1 MIQGLV
7 SFFLPG
13 QNRDD
18 GLTIIER
25 IIHLDV
31 AFRNPLATRR
41 CFVNEVKI
49 RALKRHSRSSFQA
62 LAIERGQNAD
72 GFG

>member
-31 AFRNPLATRR
+31 AFRNPTR
-41 CFVNEVKI
+41 
-49 RALKRHSRSSFQA
+49 
-62 LAIERGQNAD
+62 NAPLLR
-72 GFG
+72 